1 MENNYQST
9 EDWQIARENNSN
21 LRCVDVYIASLPR
34 ELHVVETVKTVLE
47 NPQTLTI
54 TIVANNYSDE
64 LFEELKIQLL
74 NINTITQVPIMLHR
88 GDNAKESNE
97 KLKYISEGYG
107 KYISF
112 IDDDLELA
120 PTHFKKLIE
129 GCEKYN
135 AYVSLHGVCL
145 HQLPIRSY
153 YRDRDVYRGLGT
165 VIFDMEVDLA
175 SNCGSLFKRDF
186 FTKEELES
194 IYPNA
199 PVQGMDD
206 ILMATLCR
214 QKGIKRYVLAHHT
227 GYMKHKEI
235 KKSDN
240 YIFDKYALPI
250 GGDKVQTD
258 YINTYWK

>member
-1 MENNYQST
+1 MASFDITSNPNYQKYWD
-9 EDWQIARENNSN
+9 EINGRV
-21 LRCVDVYIASLPR
+21 VDVYIASLPR
-34 ELHVVETVKTVLE
+34 QLHVVETVKSVLA

-88 GDNAKESNE
+88 GNNAKESNE
-97 KLKYISEGYG
+97 KLKYIAEGYG

-112 IDDDLELA
+112 TDDDLLLA
-120 PTHFKKLIE
+120 PNHYQKLIE

-165 VIFDMEVDLA
+165 VLFDMEVDLA
-175 SNCGSLFKRDF
+175 SNCGSLFKRSF

-194 IYPNA
+194 LYPNA
-199 PVQGMDD
+199 PVHGMDD

-214 QKGIKRYVLAHHT
+214 QKGIKRYVLSHVQ
-227 GYMKHKEI
+227 GFMKHKEI
-235 KKSDN
+235 RKEDN
-240 YIFDKYALPI
+240 YVFDKYALVQ
-250 GGDKVQTD
+250 GADKPMTD
-258 YINTYWK
+258 YINKYWK